1 MSLDKHLEVFMK
13 KFISTILI
21 LCLCIV
27 ISLSLISCNST
38 KKIDK
43 MKETLLE
50 TDNMTVV
57 MKLID
62 VPNIGTIKMIMK
74 LDGNKQYISG
84 IMGESDVYYEIK
96 DGCQYEYYQDYYGAW
111 RITNNGAVEEDNNIL
126 KEEMFE
132 DDFDKLFDSSNFE
145 AVKGERNVFKQKSHV
160 IFDSFEDVYIIYDKD
175 GYTINAVTIIEGV
188 EIDCSIIFSNYG
200 TTKVELPL

>member
-62 VPNIGTIKMIMK
+62 VPTIGTVRMTIK

-96 DGCQYEYYQDYYGAW
+96 DGCQYEYYQDYYETW

-145 AVKGERNVFKQKSHV
+145 AVKGERNVFKQKSYV
-160 IFDSFEDVYIIYDKD
+160 LFESFEDVYIIYDKD
-175 GYTINAVTIIEGV
+175 GYTINAITIIEGV
-188 EIDCSIIFSNYG
+188 EIDCSIIFSDFG